1 MPETQPTPGSMGDID
16 AQIAAL
22 EGQIATAMQGGGEAP
37 DYSAFFKS
45 PGYEFR
51 LEEGTRALD
60 RSAAARGMLMSGG
73 HTRELTRYGQGL
85 ASNEFNS
92 YANRLASMAGIGQ
105 TATQATGALGSAA
118 SGQVGRQTNALGQ
131 TIMAGGT
138 AQAGGIVDSN
148 NAMLGGFQGALG
160 SIGGAIQN
168 YPWGGGGGTVQP
180 GHLALN
186 DPGF

>member
-73 HTRELTRYGQGL
+73 QMRALTRYGQGL
-85 ASNEFNS
+85 ASSEFNT

-118 SGQVGRQTNALGQ
+118 AGQVAGQTNALGQ
-131 TIMAGGT
+131 TILAGGQ
-138 AQAGGIVDSN
+138 AQAEGIIGSS
-148 NAMLGGFQGALG
+148 NAMIGGFQGAAG
-160 SIGGAIQN
+160 AIGGALQT
-168 YPWGGGGGTVQP
+168 YPWGGSAPTVQP
-180 GHLALN
+180 GHLALS